1 MQNGTMIRTIII
13 DDEPGSI
20 DVLTM
25 MLKKKCSHDVQV
37 IATSNSPVLG
47 QSLID
52 EHKPDL
58 VFLDIEMPGMTGID
72 IVRSFQNP
80 SFRVVF
86 ITAYD
91 AYAVEAFRLSAVDY
105 LLKPVETDDIVRVVE
120 KIKRDISKNENLLNS
135 RLETLEKILLQNNPA
150 SESKIGIAMSD
161 KIIFVTI
168 STILY
173 CQAEGPY
180 THVYTDDGRKIVA
193 SKTLG
198 EFEHQLSTHH
208 FFRIHHSILIN
219 LKKIKEYQRS
229 NGGYVVMDNNEKL
242 EVSHRK
248 RNDFLGAID
257 DSVV

>member
-1 MQNGTMIRTIII
+1 MQNENMIRTIII
-13 DDEPGSI
+13 DDEPGAI

-37 IATSNSPVLG
+37 VATSNSPVLG
-47 QSLID
+47 KSLID

-72 IVRSFQNP
+72 IVRSFENP

-105 LLKPVETDDIVRVVE
+105 LLKPVEADDIVKVIE
-120 KIKRDISKNENLLNS
+120 KIKRDISQNENMMSS
-135 RLETLEKILLQNNPA
+135 RLEVLEKMFLQNNPI
-150 SESKIGIAMSD
+150 SDSKIGIAMAD
-161 KIIFVTI
+161 KIIFLTI
-168 STILY
+168 SSILY
-173 CQAEGPY
+173 CKAEGPY
-180 THVYTDDGRKIVA
+180 THVYMDGGKKTVA

-198 EFEHQLSTHH
+198 EFEHQLAPYH

-242 EVSHRK
+242 EISHRK
-248 RNDFLGAID
+248 RNDFLTAID